1 MWIKITIQRDITSLM
16 LKENDN
22 KKSTVSV
29 TRIDGFLGE

>member
-1 MWIKITIQRDITSLM
+1 M

-29 TRIDGFLGE
+29 TRIDGFLGEWKAAID